1 MTRSK
6 ETYHGSSLAAGLDG
20 ARQVVRA
27 DDHGVAELAPHV
39 LLSEI
44 SFHKKTIQQQQL
56 QSCSKSRT
64 PCAIL
69 LSFDLTCRHKI
80 LNLENKK

>member
-1 MTRSK
+1 MTRCK
-6 ETYHGSSLAAGLDG
+6 ETYHGSSLAAGLHG

-44 SFHKKTIQQQQL
+44 YFHKKKTIQQQQL
-56 QSCSKSRT
+56 QLCSKSRT
-64 PCAIL
+64 PVI
-69 LSFDLTCRHKI
+69 I
-80 LNLENKK
+80 

>member
-1 MTRSK
+1 MTRCK
-6 ETYHGSSLAAGLDG
+6 ETYHGSSLAASLHG
-20 ARQVVRA
+20 ARQVVRT

-44 SFHKKTIQQQQL
+44 SLHKKTIQQQQL

-64 PCAIL
+64 PVI
-69 LSFDLTCRHKI
+69 I
-80 LNLENKK
+80 